1 MGQSISLQLQRT
13 LSIAPALQRS
23 LQLLQMN
30 ALEFEQEISQALSN
44 NPLLEMDE
52 GADGA
57 ASDGATVEL
66 AAADGASEPNGA
78 DALDSDA
85 APYDGLNG
93 SADATLYGD
102 EADGYD
108 APDSYEQIASDALA
122 DLGQDFD
129 SFDAADA
136 DAGSGA
142 DAVMMDGELPGS
154 ATPELTEA
162 AGDEFNEHLSDWS
175 TNTRA
180 SSGDG
185 LSALDMAPSLGSL
198 RDHLLEQLGAL
209 RIGELDRRLCEVVI
223 DSLDPAGYLRESLA
237 DLYDLIVEQAGGR
250 KLPVELADLQI
261 ALQRVQSF
269 EPAGVGARSMEEC
282 LKLQL
287 RVIPDE
293 TPGKAIAQAIVES
306 HLQLLARNDFRGIAA
321 ATGADESDLSA
332 ATRLIR
338 SLDPKPGLGFGRD
351 RVVFAVPE
359 VIVKKVK
366 GTWVAALHPGATPRI
381 RLNAQYA
388 SIVARNE
395 GGQCSGL
402 SAQLQEAKWL
412 MRSIEQRANTIEK
425 TAAAIVARQQAFFE
439 HGDIGLQPL
448 KLADIAADV
457 GIHES
462 TVSRVVNSKYLQCPA
477 GLIPMRRFFT
487 SHVETAAGDA
497 CSATAVKAMIR
508 QLVES
513 ESPAEPLSDHRL
525 AKLLAQRGIRI
536 ARRTVTKYRDALGI
550 EAADLRRQLHHPAA
564 EAAAAAADGQGKLK
578 QADGKSKDGV
588 RRRVKVSRP
597 PAPRRPASGTPLH
610 A

>member
-30 ALEFEQEISQALSN
+30 ALEFEQEINQALSS

-57 ASDGATVEL
+57 ASDGSTVDID
-66 AAADGASEPNGA
+66 AADGGTAK
-78 DALDSDA
+78 DAEGLDGPDA
-85 APYDGLNG
+85 FAGN
-93 SADATLYGD
+93 GD
-102 EADGYD
+102 EATYGDDPYD
-108 APDSYEQIASDALA
+108 APDSFEHIASDSLV
-122 DLGQDFD
+122 DMGDDYGSSDDFGPYESSD
-129 SFDAADA
+129 T
-136 DAGSGA
+136 DAGAGTEGTVDGTLDGA
-142 DAVMMDGELPGS
+142 VTA
-154 ATPELTEA
+154 ELTEA

-175 TNTRA
+175 TT
-180 SSGDG
+180 SKTGTGEG

-198 RDHLLEQLGAL
+198 RDHLLEQLAGL
-209 RIGELDRRLCEVVI
+209 RLSELDRQLCEVVI
-223 DSLDPAGYLRESLA
+223 DSLDPAGYLRESLE
-237 DLYDLIVEQAGGR
+237 DLLEMIAGLAGTRGR
-250 KLPVELADLQI
+250 PPIELADLQI
-261 ALQRVQSF
+261 ALHRVQSF

-287 RVIPDE
+287 REIPDGA
-293 TPGKAIAQAIVES
+293 PGKAVAQAIVAS
-306 HLQLLARNDFRGIAA
+306 HLQLLARNDFRGIVA
-321 ATGADESDLSA
+321 ATGAEEAELSA

-366 GTWVAALHPGATPRI
+366 GTWVTALHPGATPRI

-395 GGQCSGL
+395 GGQCNGL

-412 MRSIEQRANTIEK
+412 MRSIEQRANTTEK

-508 QLVES
+508 QLVGS
-513 ESPAEPLSDHRL
+513 ETPSEPLSDHRL

-550 EAADLRRQLHHPAA
+550 EAADLRRQLNHPGA
-564 EAAAAAADGQGKLK
+564 EGVAAADGQGNGK
-578 QADGKSKDGV
+578 ATDDGKGKEAA

-597 PAPRRPASGTPLH
+597 PSTRRPAAESSLH